1 MNRQKGTGEPEF
13 NRETYKRVK
22 KYDRQ
27 QFSNFCLDIY
37 RLGRADER
45 KEVAAMIE
53 EAKQEV
59 PEPEQVNVDEL
70 LTAIS
75 QVKGIGPRSFTGVKE
90 VVEAFFEGAKQ

>member
-45 KEVAAMIE
+45 KEAEAAT
-53 EAKQEV
+53 QEV
-59 PEPEQVNVDEL
+59 APDPVDLEGL
-70 LTAIS
+70 LNTIS
-75 QVKGIGPRSFTGVKE
+75 QVKGIGPRTLAGIRE
-90 VVEAFFEGAKQ
+90 AVEAFFKGTEG